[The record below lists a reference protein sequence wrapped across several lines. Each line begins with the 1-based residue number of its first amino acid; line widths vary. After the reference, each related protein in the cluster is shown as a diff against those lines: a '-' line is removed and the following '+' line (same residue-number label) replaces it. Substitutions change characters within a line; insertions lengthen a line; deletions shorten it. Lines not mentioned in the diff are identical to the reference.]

1 MSIILKQNLFIDHK
15 LLFEPEGKKTHR
27 QLVDGSV
34 LIDDIE
40 DSVVVGEEGL
50 VVNSPLK
57 CGVGAFK
64 HRSRVALKHTQTY
77 THTQNNITRKEMPD
91 ISVH

>member
-1 MSIILKQNLFIDHK
+1 MPPQCIYVNNTETKPVHRIQI
-15 LLFEPEGKKTHR
+15 EPKGKKTHR

-34 LIDDIE
+34 LINDIE

-64 HRSRVALKHTQTY
+64 HRSRVALKHM
-77 THTQNNITRKEMPD
+77 HTQNNITRKEIRD